1 MWFRKLVGFD
11 EISPDNVH
19 QNIEIIGNKL
29 RSKVNGKSYQYG
41 KLDICTLEHL
51 RNEIAVD
58 DYKGKI
64 SLSEIV
70 ANVQKLH
77 SFKENENALFQAAS
91 QFNLLEMVS
100 PNITPEQGVDIY
112 ENDRTQGPACA
123 ISCGAGTIYRNY
135 FVPINGKIGQTE
147 NNQVD
152 GLELIGKAL
161 GNENAQLWKMQNGY
175 CFPNREGLKNINA
188 QILKMTALE
197 QDELKAKLKLGIQ
210 WNTEVTTNENQQ
222 LVSQIYCSALPIGYV
237 SNIEESLWE
246 NFARLIL
253 EAVYEATLYA
263 GLINY
268 RETGSKKV
276 YLTLVGGGVFRN
288 NIEWILDAI
297 SLSILKFK
305 NTPLEVK
312 VVSYGS
318 SNYLVSKKIKTI
330 NEHLI

>member
-70 ANVQKLH
+70 ANVQELH
-77 SFKENENALFQAAS
+77 SSKENENALFQAAS

-147 NNQVD
+147 NNQVV

-246 NFARLIL
+246 SFARLIL

-297 SLSILKFK
+297 SLAILKFK

-318 SNYLVSKKIKTI
+318 SNYLVSKRIKTI
-330 NEHLI
+330 NENLI

>member
-70 ANVQKLH
+70 ANVQELH
-77 SFKENENALFQAAS
+77 SSKENENALFQAAS

-147 NNQVD
+147 NNQVV

-246 NFARLIL
+246 SFARLIL

-268 RETGSKKV
+268 RETDSKKV

-297 SLSILKFK
+297 SLAILKFK

-318 SNYLVSKKIKTI
+318 SNYLVSKRIKTI
-330 NEHLI
+330 NENLI

>member
-11 EISPDNVH
+11 EISPENVQ

-41 KLDICTLEHL
+41 KLDICSLEHL
-51 RNEIAVD
+51 RNEIAID

-70 ANVQKLH
+70 ANVQELH
-77 SFKENENALFQAAS
+77 SSKENENALFQAAS

-100 PNITPEQGVDIY
+100 PNITPEEGVDLY

-135 FVPINGKIGQTE
+135 FVPVNGKIGQSE

-152 GLELIGKAL
+152 GLQLIGQAL
-161 GNENAQLWKMQNGY
+161 GNEEDRLWKMQNGY
-175 CFPNREGLKNINA
+175 CFPNREGIKKINA
-188 QILKMTALE
+188 QIQKMTVL
-197 QDELKAKLKLGIQ
+197 QKDELKAKLKLGIQ

-237 SNIEESLWE
+237 SHIEESLWE
-246 NFARLIL
+246 SFARLIL

-268 RETGSKKV
+268 SDTGSKKV

-288 NIEWILDAI
+288 NMEWILDAI
-297 SLSILKFK
+297 SLAIFKFK

-312 VVSYGS
+312 IVSFGA
-318 SNYLVSKKIKTI
+318 SNYFVSKKITTI
-330 NEHLI
+330 NENLI

>member
-11 EISPDNVH
+11 EISPENVH

-41 KLDICTLEHL
+41 KLDICSLEHL
-51 RNEIAVD
+51 RNEITVD

-70 ANVQKLH
+70 ANVQELH
-77 SFKENENALFQAAS
+77 SSKENENALFQAAS

-100 PNITPEQGVDIY
+100 PNITPEQGVDLY

-161 GNENAQLWKMQNGY
+161 GNVIDQLWKMQNGY
-175 CFPNREGLKNINA
+175 CFPNREGLKNING
-188 QILKMTALE
+188 QILKMTAL
-197 QDELKAKLKLGIQ
+197 QKDELKAKLKLGIQ

-288 NIEWILDAI
+288 NMEWILDAI
-297 SLSILKFK
+297 SLAIHKFK

-312 VVSYGS
+312 IVSFGA
-318 SNYLVSKKIKTI
+318 SNYD
-330 NEHLI
+330 LIVKNSW

>member
-11 EISPDNVH
+11 EISPENVQ

-100 PNITPEQGVDIY
+100 PNITPEQGVDLY

-210 WNTEVTTNENQQ
+210 WNTEVTTNEKQQ

-237 SNIEESLWE
+237 SHIEESLWE
-246 NFARLIL
+246 SFARLIL

>member
-11 EISPDNVH
+11 EISPENVQ